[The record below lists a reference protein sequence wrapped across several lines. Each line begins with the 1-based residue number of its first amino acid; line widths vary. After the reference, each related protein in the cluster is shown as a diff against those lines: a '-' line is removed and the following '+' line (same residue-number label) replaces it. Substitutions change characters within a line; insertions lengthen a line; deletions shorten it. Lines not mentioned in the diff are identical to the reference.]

1 MITLI
6 YRGIVAL
13 VLVFTIANLFE
24 EKNWLKQCTA
34 ALVTIPLILRMLMI
48 K

>member
-1 MITLI
+1 MITWI

-13 VLVFTIANLFE
+13 VRAFTLWNLFT

-34 ALVTIPLILRMLMI
+34 ALVTIPLILRVLMI